1 MEKITINAIEK
12 HLQDILKKE
21 RPGFI
26 CIITGTFDSVKNLVD
41 KFDLNIRQNVTSF

>member
-12 HLQDILKKE
+12 HLQNIFKKE
-21 RPGFI
+21 RPDFV
-26 CIITGTFDSVKNLVD
+26 CIIVGTSDSVKNLID